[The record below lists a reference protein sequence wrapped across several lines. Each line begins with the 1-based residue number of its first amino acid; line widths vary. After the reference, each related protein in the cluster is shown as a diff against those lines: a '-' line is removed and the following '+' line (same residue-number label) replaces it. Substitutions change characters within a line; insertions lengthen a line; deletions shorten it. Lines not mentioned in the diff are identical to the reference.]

1 MNWEPYFDRTPSE
14 VWFDLVSTSQICRN
28 YWIMKIF
35 IKRHATLVIMFFSQL
50 SYGLC
55 IYWVEIDVA
64 FKQCVI
70 RIFLSSW
77 PSSLFDCTNR
87 VGKKYNSTNV
97 KGKSLI
103 NFVASLETNVC
114 GMARELIQIGFF
126 IFYLLPTRD
135 TWWPYFKRW
144 GGWWPIKAHLPLSM
158 FLYHSK
164 KKKRKILFTLQR
176 IIFHWLC
183 NVVFFFFF
191 FLLPT
196 MV

>member
-97 KGKSLI
+97 KGKSLSI
-103 NFVASLETNVC
+103 SLHHWRQMSVEWLASWFRL
-114 GMARELIQIGFF
+114 
-126 IFYLLPTRD
+126 D
-135 TWWPYFKRW
+135 
-144 GGWWPIKAHLPLSM
+144 
-158 FLYHSK
+158 FLYFIYYQHVIHGGH
-164 KKKRKILFTLQR
+164 ILSDEEVDGQ
-176 IIFHWLC
+176 
-183 NVVFFFFF
+183 
-191 FLLPT
+191 
-196 MV
+196 